1 MLFKLLSCSFIYLFI
16 CHFTAKRTRL
26 KRKSRIGHQT
36 PVPAKVLKVTG
47 MSSVRRT
54 KSKNFV
60 SGKATTT
67 KLSVPCP
74 KQNGC
79 ARSSIDGW
87 EWHRWSSNALPSDK
101 ARVRGVHV
109 AQMHFMGSET
119 SAPQSSNAKGLSAR
133 TNRVK
138 LRNLLAAA
146 EGAELLKVNQLKV
159 IKVLFLLFVFLINV
173 CTLIHFFIIY
183 FFRQGKKDYDFRGA
197 RFMIGDLLLLNRL
210 RQKIL

>member
-1 MLFKLLSCSFIYLFI
+1 M
-16 CHFTAKRTRL
+16 CHFTAKGTRL
-26 KRKSRIGHQT
+26 KRKSRIDHQT

-54 KSKNFV
+54 KSKNFI
-60 SGKATTT
+60 SGKAKTT
-67 KLSVPCP
+67 KLSDPCP
-74 KQNGC
+74 KPNGC
-79 ARSSIDGW
+79 ARASIDGW

-159 IKVLFLLFVFLINV
+159 IKILFLLFIFFISV
-173 CTLIHFFIIY
+173 CAFIYFFIIY
-183 FFRQGKKDYDFRGA
+183 FFRQEKKDYVFRGA
-197 RFMIGDLLLLNRL
+197 RFMIGASLLSNQLRL
-210 RQKIL
+210 KIL